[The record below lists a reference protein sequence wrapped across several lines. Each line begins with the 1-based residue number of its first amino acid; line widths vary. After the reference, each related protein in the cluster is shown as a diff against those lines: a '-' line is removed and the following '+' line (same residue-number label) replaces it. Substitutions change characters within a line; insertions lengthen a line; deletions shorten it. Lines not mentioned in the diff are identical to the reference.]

1 MMLMGHSYC
10 SLLSR
15 GVNLQPKMTVY
26 PSTAP
31 DSLRHW
37 TDAQKS
43 RLKASEKGK
52 KLLNSEN
59 EQATQ
64 WRKKYD
70 SLSAWEKEKMTYE
83 NFQWAMEAVHSRAF
97 RGDFGGEG
105 FYLFS

>member
-1 MMLMGHSYC
+1 M
-10 SLLSR
+10 
-15 GVNLQPKMTVY
+15 Y

-97 RGDFGGEG
+97 RGDFGGER
-105 FYLFS
+105 FYL